1 VQTQVMKYVTEEK
14 VEPVQVQVMKYVT
27 EERTMQVPRVV
38 EKKTPYTYTVR
49 MPRTVVTKVPLDPCG
64 NPIPAAAAPAAA
76 SRPTSAPAPALSA
89 ADSGPLKTYSDRPAD
104 APKKTEEGW
113 GASSLDHVD
122 PATGSAPM
130 SGTVRAEKPT
140 IDAPAAERSLKK
152 IESIPAPA
160 AKEPAVA
167 PQPAPQTTPEQSP
180 TIAPPG
186 PAVYPPPPASDPRDV
201 PAAET
206 SGRSLTG
213 RHGHTT

>member
-1 VQTQVMKYVTEEK
+1 
-14 VEPVQVQVMKYVT
+14 
-27 EERTMQVPRVV
+27 MQVPRVV
-38 EKKTPYTYTVR
+38 EKRTPYTYTVR

-64 NPIPAAAAPAAA
+64 NPIPVAAATAAPAAA
-76 SRPTSAPAPALSA
+76 SRPTSAPVPAFSA
-89 ADSGPLKTYSDRPAD
+89 ADSGPVKTFSDRPAD
-104 APKKTEEGW
+104 APKTVAEGW

-122 PATGSAPM
+122 PTTGSATA

-140 IDAPAAERSLKK
+140 VDAADAPTAEQSLKK

-160 AKEPAVA
+160 AKEPVAA
-167 PQPAPQTTPEQSP
+167 PQPALQPPTRSAPSAVPQPAVEPSP
-180 TIAPPG
+180 TVAPPG
-186 PAVYPPPPASDPRDV
+186 PAVYPPPPATDPRDV